1 LDFPGHRGGKP
12 GTGHTGIQYG
22 GIADMTS
29 KKRTSSAPYE
39 PSFLKGKK
47 GAVVIALLGLGL
59 IAAGV
64 NMYLDHDVRIG
75 IDARTMQ
82 PKVLSGP
89 YVGFFGLLLLVFAG
103 FMWRK
108 KAD

>member
-1 LDFPGHRGGKP
+1 
-12 GTGHTGIQYG
+12 
-22 GIADMTS
+22 MTS
-29 KKRTSSAPYE
+29 KKRTSSAPNE

-82 PKVLSGP
+82 PKVLTGP

-103 FMWRK
+103 FMWRE

>member
-1 LDFPGHRGGKP
+1 
-12 GTGHTGIQYG
+12 
-22 GIADMTS
+22 MTS

-64 NMYLDHDVRIG
+64 NMYLDHDVRNG
-75 IDARTMQ
+75 IDLEQCSPR
-82 PKVLSGP
+82 S
-89 YVGFFGLLLLVFAG
+89 
-103 FMWRK
+103 
-108 KAD
+108 